1 MAKEFQAKEFIW
13 SFDVDEESIPWKCV
27 VEEEECVFFEGEKE
41 ICRRKIQKKKRK
53 KGVLQIDSSVDLFG
67 KHTPFQL
74 EYGIPYLMIDG

>member
-27 VEEEECVFFEGEKE
+27 VQEEECVFFEGEKE
-41 ICRRKIQKKKRK
+41 ICRRKIQEKKRK

-67 KHTPFQL
+67 SKLPSSWKTAFP
-74 EYGIPYLMIDG
+74 I